1 MKFFRIWCEF
11 KERPELNE
19 YVLYAFMDEEAGREY
34 IKRNYHDVVVEEI
47 KALPQTDMHFTP
59 LFELCAGM
67 YAIRKGMFGKW
78 DPEDFEEVEINA
90 SMAV

>member
-1 MKFFRIWCEF
+1 MKFYRVWCEF
-11 KERPELNE
+11 DGRPELNE
-19 YVLYAFMDEEAGREY
+19 YNLYAVEDEESGRDY
-34 IKRNYHDVVVEEI
+34 IEKNYSGVTVEEI
-47 KALPQTDMHFTP
+47 KNLPQTDMHFTP